1 MKKTPVII
9 DCDPGIDDAVAIGY
23 ALADPLLDVRLI
35 TTVSGNVHVDRNTK
49 NAQHIIAL
57 CEKEIPLAKGEAKP
71 LMTEAKFAEHVHGV
85 DGMGGYQF
93 KSDLAPLLDSSAIEA
108 MVNELKNSKEKIVLI
123 PIGPL
128 TNIAKMLMLYPEVK
142 EKIAYISLMGGGLK
156 GGNATVA
163 AEFNFYFDPEA
174 AHYLFEQGIEI
185 IMAGLDVTEK
195 TVIQDEALNKLAA
208 TSSVGSVLA
217 EILRL
222 SKVKGYYKER
232 SLHDLVSVMAVSHL
246 DLFAYEKFDVMV
258 ETGGNYSR
266 GMTIADDRQMGKVK
280 GNTKVL
286 LDVKQEEFFEQLFKV
301 VRNYQS
307 K

>member
-1 MKKTPVII
+1 MKKTPIII

-23 ALADPLLDVRLI
+23 ALADPTLDVRLI
-35 TTVSGNVHVDRNTK
+35 TTVSGNVHVDTNTK
-49 NAQHIIAL
+49 NAQHLISL
-57 CEKEIPLAKGEAKP
+57 CNQEVKLAKGETKP
-71 LMTEAKFAEHVHGV
+71 LMTNAKFAEHIHGV

-93 KSDLAPLLDSSAIEA
+93 KTDLAPLSDESAIEA
-108 MVNELKNSKEKIVLI
+108 MVKELKTSQEKIVLI

-195 TVIQDEALNKLAA
+195 TVISDDRLQDLAA
-208 TSSVGSVLA
+208 TSHVGSVLA

-222 SKVKGYYKER
+222 SKIKGYYEER
-232 SLHDLVSVMAVSHL
+232 SLHDVVSVMAVSHL
-246 DLFAYEKFDVMV
+246 DIFTHETFDVLI
-258 ETGGNYSR
+258 ETGGHITR
-266 GMTIADDRQMGKVK
+266 GMTVADDRQLGKVK

-286 LDVKQEEFFEQLFKV
+286 LDVDRDKFFDQLFKKL
-301 VRNYQS
+301 RNYR
-307 K
+307 